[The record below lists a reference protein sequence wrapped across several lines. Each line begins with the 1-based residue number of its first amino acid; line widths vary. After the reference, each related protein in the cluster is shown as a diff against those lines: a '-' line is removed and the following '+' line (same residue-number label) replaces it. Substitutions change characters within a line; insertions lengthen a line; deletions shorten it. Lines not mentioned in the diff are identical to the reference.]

1 MKRTSLPLRRE
12 FLTLLGGA
20 AAWPLVASAQQP
32 AMPVIGL
39 LDNRAAETTADR
51 LRGFH
56 RGLRESGY
64 VEGESVSI
72 AYRWADGDNRRLP
85 ELAADLIRR
94 QVAVIAATGGS
105 PAALAAKAATAT
117 IPIVFS
123 VPEDPVG
130 LGLVASLP
138 RPGGNLTG
146 VNFFNAEVA
155 AKRLELMH
163 ELVPAAK
170 RVAVL
175 VNPTNA
181 TNTEAN
187 LRQLEPAAEAL
198 RAQIEVVRAA
208 SSREIDTAFAAMA
221 RGRPDVL
228 FVVGDALF
236 NSRRLQLA
244 LLAARHALPACY
256 PSRDYPASGGLMSY
270 GTDVTDAFRQV
281 GVYVGRIL
289 KGARPADL
297 PAMQAA
303 KFQLVINAQTARL
316 LDLTVPPQL
325 LARAD
330 EVIE

>member
-1 MKRTSLPLRRE
+1 MMGRRE
-12 FLTLLGGA
+12 FIGLLGGT
-20 AAWPLVASAQQP
+20 AAWSFSARAQP

-56 RGLRESGY
+56 HGLREGGY

-72 AYRWADGDNRRLP
+72 VYRWANGDNRRLP

-105 PAALAAKAATAT
+105 PTALAAKAATAT
-117 IPIVFS
+117 IPIVFA

-130 LGLVASLP
+130 LGLVASLS

-155 AKRLELMH
+155 GKRLELMR

-175 VNPTNA
+175 INPTNA
-181 TNTEAN
+181 SNTEAN
-187 LRQLEPAAEAL
+187 LRQLQPAAEAL
-198 RAQIEVVRAA
+198 GAQIEVLGAA
-208 SSREIDTAFAAMA
+208 SSREIDAAFAAMA
-221 RGRPDVL
+221 RERPDAL
-228 FVVGDALF
+228 FVIGDALF

-289 KGARPADL
+289 KGAMVSEL
-297 PAMQAA
+297 PAVQAA

-316 LDLTVPPQL
+316 LDLTLPPQL

>member
-1 MKRTSLPLRRE
+1 VNRRA
-12 FLTLLGGA
+12 FITLLGGA
-20 AAWPLVASAQQP
+20 AAWPLAARAQQP

-72 AYRWADGDNRRLP
+72 VYRWADGDNRRLP

-94 QVAVIAATGGS
+94 QVAVIAATGGT
-105 PAALAAKAATAT
+105 PTALAAKAATAT
-117 IPIVFS
+117 IPIVFA

-155 AKRLELMH
+155 AKRLELMR
-163 ELVPAAK
+163 ELVPSAK

-181 TNTEAN
+181 ANMEAN
-187 LRQLEPAAEAL
+187 LRQLQPAAETLGAE
-198 RAQIEVVRAA
+198 IEVVRAA
-208 SSREIDTAFAAMA
+208 SSREIDAAFAAMA
-221 RGRPDVL
+221 RERPDML
-228 FVVGDALF
+228 FVMGDALF

-244 LLAARHALPACY
+244 MLAARHMLPASY
-256 PSRDYPASGGLMSY
+256 ASRDYPVSGGLMSY

-281 GVYVGRIL
+281 GFYVGRIL

-297 PAMQAA
+297 PAVQAA

>member
-1 MKRTSLPLRRE
+1 MRRRA
-12 FLTLLGGA
+12 FITLLGGA
-20 AAWPLVASAQQP
+20 GAWPLAAGAQQP
-32 AMPVIGL
+32 SMPVIGL

-56 RGLRESGY
+56 HGLRESGF

-72 AYRWADGDNRRLP
+72 VYRWSNGDNRRLP
-85 ELAADLIRR
+85 ELAADLVNRR
-94 QVAVIAATGGS
+94 VAVIAATGGT
-105 PAALAAKAATAT
+105 PTALVAKAATTT
-117 IPIVFS
+117 IPIVFA
-123 VPEDPVG
+123 VPEDPVA

-155 AKRLELMH
+155 AKRLALMR
-163 ELVPAAK
+163 ELVPTAN

-181 TNTEAN
+181 ANMEAN
-187 LRQLEPAAEAL
+187 LRQLQPAAKAL
-198 RAQIEVVRAA
+198 QAQIEVVRAA
-208 SSREIDTAFAAMA
+208 NSQEIDAAFAMMV
-221 RGRPDVL
+221 RDRPDVL
-228 FVVGDALF
+228 FVMGDSLF
-236 NSRRLQLA
+236 NTRRLQLA
-244 LLAARHALPACY
+244 LLTARYALPACY

-297 PAMQAA
+297 PAVQAA

-316 LDLTVPPQL
+316 LDLTVPPLL

>member
-1 MKRTSLPLRRE
+1 M
-12 FLTLLGGA
+12 
-20 AAWPLVASAQQP
+20 AAWPLAARAQQP
-32 AMPVIGL
+32 AMPVVGL

-72 AYRWADGDNRRLP
+72 VYRWADGDNRRLP
-85 ELAADLIRR
+85 ELAADLTRR
-94 QVAVIAATGGS
+94 QVAVIAATGGT
-105 PAALAAKAATAT
+105 PAALAAKAATET
-117 IPIVFS
+117 IPIVFA

-138 RPGGNLTG
+138 HPGGNLTG
-146 VNFFNAEVA
+146 VNFFNAEVS
-155 AKRLELMH
+155 AKRLELMR
-163 ELVPAAK
+163 ELVPSAK
-170 RVAVL
+170 RVALL

-181 TNTEAN
+181 ANTETN
-187 LRQLEPAAEAL
+187 LQQLQPAAETL
-198 RAQIEVVRAA
+198 GAQIEVFRAA
-208 SSREIDTAFAAMA
+208 SSREIDAAFVAMM
-221 RGRPDVL
+221 RDRPDVL
-228 FVVGDALF
+228 FVMGDGLF

-244 LLAARHALPACY
+244 MLAARHALPACY
-256 PSRDYPASGGLMSY
+256 ASRDYPASGGLMSY
-270 GTDVTDAFRQV
+270 GTDVTDAFRLV
-281 GVYVGRIL
+281 GIYVGRIL
-289 KGARPADL
+289 KGARPAEL
-297 PAMQAA
+297 PAVQAA

>member
-1 MKRTSLPLRRE
+1 MHWSRRE
-12 FLTLLGGA
+12 FIGSLGGA
-20 AAWPLVASAQQP
+20 AVWPLVARAEKP
-32 AMPVIGL
+32 EMPVVGL

-56 RGLRESGY
+56 RGLQESGY

-72 AYRWADGDNRRLP
+72 VYRWADGDNRRLP

-117 IPIVFS
+117 IPVVFA

-130 LGLVASLP
+130 LGLVASLS

-155 AKRLELMH
+155 GKRLELMR

-181 TNTEAN
+181 ANTEAN
-187 LRQLEPAAEAL
+187 LRQLQPAAEAL
-198 RAQIEVVRAA
+198 RARIEVVAA
-208 SSREIDTAFAAMA
+208 VRST
-221 RGRPDVL
+221 RP
-228 FVVGDALF
+228 
-236 NSRRLQLA
+236 SQRWR
-244 LLAARHALPACY
+244 
-256 PSRDYPASGGLMSY
+256 ASGRTCSS
-270 GTDVTDAFRQV
+270 
-281 GVYVGRIL
+281 
-289 KGARPADL
+289 
-297 PAMQAA
+297 
-303 KFQLVINAQTARL
+303 
-316 LDLTVPPQL
+316 
-325 LARAD
+325 
-330 EVIE
+330 

>member
-1 MKRTSLPLRRE
+1 MKRRE
-12 FLTLLGGA
+12 FITLLGGA
-20 AAWPLVASAQQP
+20 ATWPLAVRAQQA
-32 AMPVIGL
+32 AMPMVGL
-39 LDNRAAETTADR
+39 LDSRAAETTADR

-56 RGLRESGY
+56 HGLRESGY

-72 AYRWADGDNRRLP
+72 VYRWADGDNRRLP

-94 QVAVIAATGGS
+94 QVAVIAATGGT
-105 PAALAAKAATAT
+105 PAALAAKAATT
-117 IPIVFS
+117 TVPIVFA
-123 VPEDPVG
+123 VPDDPVG

-155 AKRLELMH
+155 AKRLELMR
-163 ELVPAAK
+163 ELVPSAK

-181 TNTEAN
+181 ANTEAN
-187 LRQLEPAAEAL
+187 LQQLQPAAEAL
-198 RAQIEVVRAA
+198 GAQIEVVRAA
-208 SSREIDTAFAAMA
+208 SSREIDAAFAAMV
-221 RGRPDVL
+221 RERPDVL
-228 FVVGDALF
+228 FVMGDGLF

-244 LLAARHALPACY
+244 MLAARHALPACY
-256 PSRDYPASGGLMSY
+256 ASRDYPASGGLMSY
-270 GTDVTDAFRQV
+270 GTDVTDAFRLV
-281 GVYVGRIL
+281 GFYVGRIL

-297 PAMQAA
+297 PAVQAA

>member
-1 MKRTSLPLRRE
+1 MIRRRS
-12 FLTLLGGA
+12 FITLLGGA
-20 AAWPLVASAQQP
+20 AAWPLGARAQQP
-32 AMPVIGL
+32 AMPVVGL

-72 AYRWADGDNRRLP
+72 VYRWADGDNRRLSA
-85 ELAADLIRR
+85 LAADLVHRP
-94 QVAVIAATGGS
+94 VAVIAATGGT
-105 PAALAAKAATAT
+105 PTALAAKAATAT
-117 IPIVFS
+117 IPVVFA

-155 AKRLELMH
+155 AKRLELMR
-163 ELVPAAK
+163 ELVPSAK

-175 VNPTNA
+175 VNPSNA
-181 TNTEAN
+181 ANMEAN
-187 LRQLEPAAEAL
+187 LHQLKPAAETL
-198 RAQIEVVRAA
+198 GAQIEVVRAA
-208 SSREIDTAFAAMA
+208 SSREIDAAFAAMV
-221 RGRPDVL
+221 RDRPDVL
-228 FVVGDALF
+228 FVMGDGLF

-244 LLAARHALPACY
+244 MLAARHALPACY
-256 PSRDYPASGGLMSY
+256 ASRDYPASGGLMSY

-281 GVYVGRIL
+281 GFYVGRIL
-289 KGARPADL
+289 KGSKPADL
-297 PAMQAA
+297 PVVQAA
-303 KFQLVINAQTARL
+303 KFQLIINAQTARL

>member
-1 MKRTSLPLRRE
+1 MSNRRE
-12 FLTLLGGA
+12 FIILLGGA
-20 AAWPLVASAQQP
+20 VVWPLAARAQQG
-32 AMPVIGL
+32 AMPVVGL

-72 AYRWADGDNRRLP
+72 VYRWADGDNRRLP

-94 QVAVIAATGGS
+94 QVAVIAATGGT

-117 IPIVFS
+117 IPIVFA

-146 VNFFNAEVA
+146 INFFSAEVA
-155 AKRLELMH
+155 AKRLELMR
-163 ELVPAAK
+163 ELVPSAK

-181 TNTEAN
+181 ANMEAN
-187 LRQLEPAAEAL
+187 LQQLQPAAKTL
-198 RAQIEVVRAA
+198 GAQIEVVRAA
-208 SSREIDTAFAAMA
+208 SSREIDAAFATMV
-221 RGRPDVL
+221 RERPDML
-228 FVVGDALF
+228 FVMGDGLF

-244 LLAARHALPACY
+244 MLAARHALPACY
-256 PSRDYPASGGLMSY
+256 ASRDYPASGGLMSY
-270 GTDVTDAFRQV
+270 GSDVTDAFRLV
-281 GVYVGRIL
+281 GLYVGRIL
-289 KGARPADL
+289 KGARSADL
-297 PAMQAA
+297 PAVQAA

-316 LDLTVPPQL
+316 LDITVPPQL